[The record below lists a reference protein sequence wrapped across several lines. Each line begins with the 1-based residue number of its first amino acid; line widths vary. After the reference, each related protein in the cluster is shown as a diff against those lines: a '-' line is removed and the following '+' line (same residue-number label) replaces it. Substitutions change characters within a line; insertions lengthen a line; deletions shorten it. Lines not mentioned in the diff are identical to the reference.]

1 MKEMKAEYFFPL
13 FLIALDVGAAS
24 VYFFSGDY
32 KKQYIGCGSSPQCMC
47 NFLGGCYE

>member
-13 FLIALDVGAAS
+13 LLIVLDVSAAS

-32 KKQYIGCGSSPQCMC
+32 KKAIYWIAVAVLNVCVT
-47 NFLGGCYE
+47 F